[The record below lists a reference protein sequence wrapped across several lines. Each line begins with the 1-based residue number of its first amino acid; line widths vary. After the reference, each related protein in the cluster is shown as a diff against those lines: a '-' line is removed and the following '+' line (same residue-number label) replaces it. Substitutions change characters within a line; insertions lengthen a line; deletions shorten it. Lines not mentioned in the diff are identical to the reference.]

1 MRISDWS
8 SDVCSSD
15 LKGLFL
21 VEGGGRQA
29 PRNLGFLG
37 DPVSAFLEDRRD
49 GTLYAAL
56 NLGHF
61 GVKLHRSEDFGATW
75 TELPAPAFPVGMPA
89 YKEGEKAPTV
99 TLTWTL
105 AAEVPDQ
112 SGALCADPLPG
123 PLLRRDAHGDT
134 THLEREAVHK

>member
-1 MRISDWS
+1 MSSLSFFFFKQKTAYEMRISDWS

-15 LKGLFL
+15 LGRKMAEELFVATRKGLFL

-49 GTLYAAL
+49 GTLCAAL

-75 TELPAPAFPVGMPA
+75 TEIGRWSWRERLGQ
-89 YKEGEKAPTV
+89 YGEVTV
-99 TLTWTL
+99 VAGQL
-105 AAEVPDQ
+105 
-112 SGALCADPLPG
+112 
-123 PLLRRDAHGDT
+123 
-134 THLEREAVHK
+134 KK